1 MVQQKTEMRNR
12 KSISGKNIQMLDE
25 YKAERKNTV
34 ETFEEKCSEHPRVSE
49 LSGDSEGKERKTSIP
64 TG

>member
-25 YKAERKNTV
+25 YKERKNTV
-34 ETFEEKCSEHPRVSE
+34 ETFE
-49 LSGDSEGKERKTSIP
+49 
-64 TG
+64 